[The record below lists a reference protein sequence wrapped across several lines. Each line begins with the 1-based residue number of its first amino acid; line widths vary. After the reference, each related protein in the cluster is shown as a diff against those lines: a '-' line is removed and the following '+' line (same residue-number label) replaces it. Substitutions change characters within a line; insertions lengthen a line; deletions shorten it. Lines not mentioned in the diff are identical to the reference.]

1 MPHNTTYDTG
11 LNNIYCANLERY
23 AGNNLFLHISTS
35 LHLILKV
42 DDAHILNSTR
52 FLWKSYSFLLRLSEA
67 DKFGALIYFEVNS
80 MRRSWKSQD
89 RDASFLRT
97 YPWIC
102 TWKQNKLIYRSGLFV
117 VTLAGV
123 TETDSYSSA

>member
-1 MPHNTTYDTG
+1 MPHNTTYDAG

-67 DKFGALIYFEVNS
+67 DKFGALSTNLFWSKQHAQILKVSRQRCFISENIS
-80 MRRSWKSQD
+80 MN
-89 RDASFLRT
+89 L
-97 YPWIC
+97 Y
-102 TWKQNKLIYRSGLFV
+102 L
-117 VTLAGV
+117 
-123 TETDSYSSA
+123 ETK